1 MSKQMTVAI
10 AGLGS
15 RGRDTYAKAAKIYP
29 DKMKIVAI
37 ADIDPE
43 KVKLTAEEYDVPM
56 SHCYESAEDMLKEE
70 KLADVMII
78 ATQDR
83 QHVGQAIKALK
94 KGYHL
99 LLEKPISP
107 DLGECRKISEV
118 AKECKREVVVCHVLR
133 YTPIYQ
139 KVKEILDAG
148 TIGDVISIM
157 AIDFGIWDENQRPA
171 MEKMVKAYEKENSD
185 VKINIQL
192 TPYKG
197 GEYWTKLEAA
207 ASGGKAPDVFWLNVL
222 HLDSYV
228 EGGILD
234 DLTDKIKDSDIKD
247 SYSETLVN
255 NYVRDKKNYAVPK
268 DFDTNAM
275 WYNKEIFDKCG
286 VPYPTDDMSYDD
298 LVATAKALKDSGKLG
313 DGVYPFACP
322 VDFQTWYYQT
332 VYANGGYILSDDKKS
347 TGYDDPKT
355 QEGIQCWIDMYNE
368 GLSPSASALSETT
381 ADAMFEGGQL
391 AMNFAGSYMVPEYA
405 SNDAIKDKVDC
416 VEIPTFN
423 GKEDNCI
430 NGLGYAVFEGSKN
443 KEAAEDFA
451 IWLGSKEAQEI
462 QGKTGVVISAR
473 TDAQKCFAE
482 ANSQYNLA
490 AYTNHADEAYPLPV
504 CTKAAELYD
513 LEATEL
519 QKAYNGEESLSDVCK
534 SLTKQADKLLQE

>member
-1 MSKQMTVAI
+1 MVIGK
-10 AGLGS
+10 
-15 RGRDTYAKAAKIYP
+15 TY
-29 DKMKIVAI
+29 
-37 ADIDPE
+37 
-43 KVKLTAEEYDVPM
+43 
-56 SHCYESAEDMLKEE
+56 
-70 KLADVMII
+70 
-78 ATQDR
+78 
-83 QHVGQAIKALK
+83 
-94 KGYHL
+94 
-99 LLEKPISP
+99 
-107 DLGECRKISEV
+107 
-118 AKECKREVVVCHVLR
+118 
-133 YTPIYQ
+133 
-139 KVKEILDAG
+139 
-148 TIGDVISIM
+148 
-157 AIDFGIWDENQRPA
+157 
-171 MEKMVKAYEKENSD
+171 
-185 VKINIQL
+185 
-192 TPYKG
+192 
-197 GEYWTKLEAA
+197 
-207 ASGGKAPDVFWLNVL
+207 
-222 HLDSYV
+222 
-228 EGGILD
+228 
-234 DLTDKIKDSDIKD
+234 
-247 SYSETLVN
+247 
-255 NYVRDKKNYAVPK
+255 
-268 DFDTNAM
+268 
-275 WYNKEIFDKCG
+275 
-286 VPYPTDDMSYDD
+286 
-298 LVATAKALKDSGKLG
+298 SGKLG

>member
-1 MSKQMTVAI
+1 MKNMKKIAALGMSAVMVAGMM
-10 AGLGS
+10 AGCGS
-15 RGRDTYAKAAKIYP
+15 SSDSSSSDSKGSSKSG
-29 DKMKIVAI
+29 DKV
-37 ADIDPE
+37 E
-43 KVKLTAEEYDVPM
+43 LT
-56 SHCYESAEDMLKEE
+56 L
-70 KLADVMII
+70 
-78 ATQDR
+78 
-83 QHVGQAIKALK
+83 
-94 KGYHL
+94 
-99 LLEKPISP
+99 
-107 DLGECRKISEV
+107 
-118 AKECKREVVVCHVLR
+118 
-133 YTPIYQ
+133 
-139 KVKEILDAG
+139 
-148 TIGDVISIM
+148 
-157 AIDFGIWDENQRPA
+157 GIWDENQRDA
-171 MEKMVKAYEKENSD
+171 MQKMIDAYEAENDNVS
-185 VKINIQL
+185 ISIQL

-197 GEYWTKLEAA
+197 GEYWTKLEASA
-207 ASGGKAPDVFWLNVL
+207 GGGTAPDVFWLNVL
-222 HLDSYV
+222 HIDSYAD
-228 EGGILD
+228 GGILAD
-234 DLTDKIKDSDIKD
+234 MTDAVAASDIKD
-247 SYSETLVN
+247 NFPESLVN
-255 NYVRDKKNYAVPK
+255 SFVRDGKNYATPK
-268 DFDTNAM
+268 DFDTNAL
-275 WYNKEIFDKCG
+275 WYNKDLFDQAG
-286 VPYPTDDMSYDD
+286 VAYPTDDMSYED
-298 LVATAKALKDSGKLG
+298 LVALATELKDKLP
-313 DGVYPFACP
+313 DGIYPFACP

-332 VYANGGYILSDDKKS
+332 VYANGGWILNDDKTE
-347 TGYDDPKT
+347 TGYADPKT

-473 TDAQKCFAE
+473 TDAQKYFAE

-519 QKAYNGEESLSDVCK
+519 QKAYNGEKSLSDVCK
-534 SLTKQADKLLQE
+534 GLTKQADKLLQEK

>member
-99 LLEKPISP
+99 LLEKPI
-107 DLGECRKISEV
+107 
-118 AKECKREVVVCHVLR
+118 
-133 YTPIYQ
+133 
-139 KVKEILDAG
+139 
-148 TIGDVISIM
+148 
-157 AIDFGIWDENQRPA
+157 
-171 MEKMVKAYEKENSD
+171 
-185 VKINIQL
+185 
-192 TPYKG
+192 
-197 GEYWTKLEAA
+197 
-207 ASGGKAPDVFWLNVL
+207 
-222 HLDSYV
+222 
-228 EGGILD
+228 
-234 DLTDKIKDSDIKD
+234 
-247 SYSETLVN
+247 
-255 NYVRDKKNYAVPK
+255 
-268 DFDTNAM
+268 
-275 WYNKEIFDKCG
+275 
-286 VPYPTDDMSYDD
+286 
-298 LVATAKALKDSGKLG
+298 
-313 DGVYPFACP
+313 
-322 VDFQTWYYQT
+322 
-332 VYANGGYILSDDKKS
+332 
-347 TGYDDPKT
+347 
-355 QEGIQCWIDMYNE
+355 
-368 GLSPSASALSETT
+368 
-381 ADAMFEGGQL
+381 
-391 AMNFAGSYMVPEYA
+391 
-405 SNDAIKDKVDC
+405 
-416 VEIPTFN
+416 
-423 GKEDNCI
+423 
-430 NGLGYAVFEGSKN
+430 
-443 KEAAEDFA
+443 
-451 IWLGSKEAQEI
+451 QEI